1 MFHRKQFWLELDSD
15 DDDDGERMNFNVA

>member
-1 MFHRKQFWLELDSD
+1 VTSYVSTVDDD